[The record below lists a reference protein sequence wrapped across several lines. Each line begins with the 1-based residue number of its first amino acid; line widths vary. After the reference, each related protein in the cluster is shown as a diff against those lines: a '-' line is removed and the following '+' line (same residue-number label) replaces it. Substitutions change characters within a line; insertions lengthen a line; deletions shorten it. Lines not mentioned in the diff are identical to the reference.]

1 MISGVINIVF
11 FGFNCMTNAELL
23 DLVRR
28 IPDYPK
34 PGIIFY
40 DITTALQDAEGLR
53 AVIHGLVKHCDGMKI
68 DKVIGTEA
76 RGFIF
81 APTIAYELGAGFVPV
96 RKPNKLPSE
105 RIGFSYE
112 LEYGT
117 DRLEIHTDAIA
128 PGENVWIVDDLLAT
142 GGTAHAVTELVKQ
155 MGGNV
160 VGLSFL
166 IELDGLGGREKL
178 RDYPCHS
185 LLNVPA

>member
-1 MISGVINIVF
+1 MMND
-11 FGFNCMTNAELL
+11 TELL
-23 DLVRR
+23 ALVRK

-34 PGIIFY
+34 KGILFY
-40 DITTALQDAEGLR
+40 DITTALQDPEGLR
-53 AVIHGLVKHCDGMKI
+53 SIIQSMLAHCEGLKI

-81 APTIAYELGAGFVPV
+81 APTVAYELGAGFVPV
-96 RKPNKLPSE
+96 RKPNKLPFN
-105 RIGFSYE
+105 RIGHDYD

-117 DRLEIHTDAIA
+117 DRLEIHTDAIKA
-128 PGENVWIVDDLLAT
+128 GEHVWIVDDLLAT

-178 RDYPCHS
+178 AGYECQS
-185 LLNVPA
+185 ILKVPA

>member
-1 MISGVINIVF
+1 MKYLNIIDIM
-11 FGFNCMTNAELL
+11 NNTELNHL
-23 DLVRR
+23 IRR

-34 PGIIFY
+34 KGILFY
-40 DITTALQDAEGLR
+40 DITTALQDPAGLR
-53 AVIHGLVKHCDGMKI
+53 AIIQGMLTHCEGLKI

-81 APTIAYELGAGFVPV
+81 APAIAYELGAGFVPV
-96 RKPNKLPSE
+96 RKPNKLPFE
-105 RIGFSYE
+105 RIAYDYD

-117 DRLEIHTDAIA
+117 DRLEIHTDAIKA
-128 PGENVWIVDDLLAT
+128 GENVLIVDDLLAT

-166 IELDGLGGREKL
+166 IELVGLGGREKL
-178 RDYPCHS
+178 AGYACHS
-185 LLNVPA
+185 LLTVPA

>member
-1 MISGVINIVF
+1 MMND
-11 FGFNCMTNAELL
+11 TELL
-23 DLVRR
+23 TLVRK

-34 PGIIFY
+34 KGILFY
-40 DITTALQDAEGLR
+40 DITTALQDREGLR
-53 AVIHGLVKHCDGMKI
+53 SIIQSMLAHCEGLKI

-81 APTIAYELGAGFVPV
+81 APTVAYELGAGFVPV
-96 RKPNKLPSE
+96 RKPNKLPFN
-105 RIGFSYE
+105 RIGHDYD

-117 DRLEIHTDAIA
+117 DRLEIHTDAIKA
-128 PGENVWIVDDLLAT
+128 GENVWIVDDLLAT

-178 RDYPCHS
+178 AGYECQS
-185 LLNVPA
+185 ILKVPA

>member
-1 MISGVINIVF
+1 MKFLTTIDTMNH
-11 FGFNCMTNAELL
+11 TELL
-23 DLVRR
+23 ELVRK

-34 PGIIFY
+34 EGILFY
-40 DITTALQDAEGLR
+40 DITTALQDPAGLR
-53 AVIHGLVKHCDGMKI
+53 AIIQGMLAHCQGLQI

-81 APTIAYELGAGFVPV
+81 APTVAYELGAGFVPV
-96 RKPNKLPSE
+96 RKPNKLPFE
-105 RIGFSYE
+105 RMGYDYD

-117 DRLEIHTDAIA
+117 DRLEIHIDAIKA
-128 PGENVWIVDDLLAT
+128 GENVLIVDDLLAT

-178 RDYPCHS
+178 AGYHCQS
-185 LLNVPA
+185 ILTVPA